1 MGLFGNLF
9 SSSKKKEI
17 RDEINLMEAA
27 QAHIGWK
34 MRLQQYLD
42 GTSGENLD
50 PEVVC
55 RDDQC
60 KLGVW
65 IYGSARN
72 HFGDE
77 EAFHAL
83 TADHAVFHQL
93 AGKIVSYAQVSKF
106 DEAHALMEGEYKRVS
121 RKVVM
126 ALTEL
131 NGELVA

>member
-1 MGLFGNLF
+1 MGLFSNLF
-9 SSSKKKEI
+9 NSGKKQEI
-17 RDEINLMEAA
+17 SDEINLMEAA

-42 GTSGENLD
+42 GTSAEQLD
-50 PEVVC
+50 PEMVC

-60 KLGVW
+60 KLGAW
-65 IYGSARN
+65 IHGSARN

-77 EAFHAL
+77 HAFHML
-83 TADHAVFHQL
+83 TTDHAIFHQL
-93 AGKIVSYAQVSKF
+93 AGKIVLYAHASKF
-106 DEAHALMEGEYKRVS
+106 DEARTLMDGEYKQVS

-131 NGELVA
+131 NSELAA